1 MLVYYTTL
9 LILSALIH
17 ILTSSRK
24 SGFIFAFFTFF
35 KVLTTSLIILYVIF
49 NAPNFSL
56 YASLIVLGL
65 CFSLFGDA
73 FLLSQRYFTH
83 GLVAFLIAHIF
94 YIIGFY
100 LLQTS
105 YSLILILPI
114 LLYGV
119 GFYCLL
125 FSKLG
130 NDKAA
135 VAIYILIISIMGY
148 LAINAFI
155 GRSQSTESLIFAGA
169 ILFMLS
175 DSILAWDKFKMPMK
189 QATLWIMSTYYLAQ
203 WLIGL
208 SVIY

>member
-1 MLVYYTTL
+1 
-9 LILSALIH
+9 
-17 ILTSSRK
+17 
-24 SGFIFAFFTFF
+24 
-35 KVLTTSLIILYVIF
+35 
-49 NAPNFSL
+49 
-56 YASLIVLGL
+56 
-65 CFSLFGDA
+65 
-73 FLLSQRYFTH
+73 
-83 GLVAFLIAHIF
+83 
-94 YIIGFY
+94 
-100 LLQTS
+100 
-105 YSLILILPI
+105 I